1 MLVDG
6 AERGAESLSIRT
18 VVALHGSVVRPPRHV
33 RTTEGW
39 EVTSLLVGGRSGRGS
54 THRREM
60 PRVPADVA
68 DAPLLVVCS
77 GAGACR
83 ALGRLAIGDDVIV
96 VGDLVPR
103 RAGRPEDDA
112 VELVAETV
120 LARSGSASS
129 AAPEPRIA
137 P

>member
-6 AERGAESLSIRT
+6 AERGAESRSSRT
-18 VVALHGSVVRPPRHV
+18 VVALHGSVVRPPRRV
-33 RTTEGW
+33 RTAEGW
-39 EVTSLLVGGRSGRGS
+39 EVAGLLVGGRPGRG
-54 THRREM
+54 THRRGI

-83 ALGRLAIGDDVIV
+83 ALGRLAVGDDVIV